1 MRTLF
6 FTLISLLFF
15 VGCYDNYN
23 NSVLPQETQPFKI
36 AMSPSFAP
44 SPVETFIPVNAQII
58 LHASKLLKVSSV
70 TPQSVHLL
78 DNTTHLQ
85 HPIEVSLVSQ
95 KTIVIKPIIYLAGD
109 HNYTIVITTLVE
121 SLAHEHLAEDAKI
134 PFHSDSQFDFTEPAL
149 SSILPSG
156 NIAVEPFVKIFFQFT
171 EAISPLSIN
180 KDDLTLYD
188 NNSSQYIN
196 GEFLLSNALITFI
209 PDQDLQNGH
218 DYTLKLNTANLRD
231 LANNIYLGSSLE
243 VLSFSVKATTSPL
256 TYLSD
261 QATPFTLN
269 QSINTIVHDND
280 QTLYVGGGN
289 GLDIFTYTTDVAG
302 TFEHKAHLLLPSSAI
317 VYKIKIDYLR
327 QVLYLATSVGLIIV
341 GINDISHPQL
351 ITTYPI
357 YDLNGNPTAV
367 YDLAFDPNNTLNNQ
381 LYLAATTGGIL
392 DLNISNTLNLQLIA
406 QVDNSTINGITE
418 VVSGITFAGD
428 SNSQYTP
435 VASYFN
441 QGIKYIDFVSGST
454 SQIDNG
460 YGKVYRNLLG
470 TFEGFAIA
478 SGVKGIGVSYTGL
491 FFTETPSYITRLSD
505 KFVKSSGFAIA
516 KYFGLISF
524 DPTYGN
530 INTLYPIAYPIS
542 AIGST
547 GYDNGGSLIFLG
559 SDKGVL
565 HAYHIP

>member
-6 FTLISLLFF
+6 FTLVSLLFF

-23 NSVLPQETQPFKI
+23 NSVLPQESQPFKI

-70 TPQSVHLL
+70 TPKSVHLV
-78 DNTTHLQ
+78 DDTTHLQ
-85 HPIEVSLVSQ
+85 HPIEVSLIDQ
-95 KTIVIKPIIYLAGD
+95 KIIVIKPIIYLVGD

-121 SLAHEHLAEDAKI
+121 SLAREHLAKDAKI

-149 SSILPSG
+149 SSTLPSG
-156 NIAVEPFVKIFFQFT
+156 NTEVEPFVKIFFQFT

-188 NNSSQYIN
+188 NNSSHYIN

-209 PDQDLQNGH
+209 PDQDLLNGH
-218 DYTLKLNTANLRD
+218 DYTLQLNTINLRD

-243 VLSFSVKATTSPL
+243 VLSFSIKATTSPL
-256 TYLSD
+256 TNLSD
-261 QATPFTLN
+261 HSTPFTLN
-269 QSINTIVHDND
+269 QSINTIVHDNN

-289 GLDIFTYTTDVAG
+289 GLDIFTYTRDLQG
-302 TFEHKAHLLLPSSAI
+302 TFNYQSHLSLPSSAVI
-317 VYKIKIDYLR
+317 YKMQVDRLR
-327 QVLYLATSVGLIIV
+327 KLLYLATSLGLSIV
-341 GINDISHPQL
+341 DINNISYPQL
-351 ITTYPI
+351 ITTYHVYDSNENSSPI
-357 YDLNGNPTAV
+357 YDIT
-367 YDLAFDPNNTLNNQ
+367 FDPNDTLQ
-381 LYLAATTGGIL
+381 LYLAATTRGIL
-392 DLNISNTLNLQLIA
+392 DLNVSNPQNIQLIHQLNNTGA
-406 QVDNSTINGITE
+406 NGNIE

-441 QGIKYIDFVSGST
+441 QGVKYIDLVSGST

-470 TFEGFAIA
+470 TFDGFAIA

-505 KFVKSSGFAIA
+505 KFVKLSGFAIA

-565 HAYHIP
+565 HVYHIP